1 MKLSA
6 TEQMSLRAADDLG
19 RAVGQN
25 LQPNLPHNVHEGQQ
39 VGQTVAVEKFDVGGI
54 DTDLAEGRI
63 NGQPA

>member
-1 MKLSA
+1 
-6 TEQMSLRAADDLG
+6 MSLRVAEDLG

-25 LQPNLPHNVHEGQQ
+25 LEPNFSHNVHEGQQ
-39 VGQTVAVEKFDVGGI
+39 VGQTVAVEEFDVGGI